1 MKWTF
6 TLGFLLLLS
15 GTLFSQTTDRYTFSV
30 FVPVEE
36 NDTVLVAGGQ
46 VLVGQGEDAMT
57 HGYYPLQQTMLSL
70 PNDNL
75 DLLVSVYPV
84 PFQNQVTI
92 AFQNQSSTLIT
103 LEVTDL
109 SGAMLYSKETNQN
122 SFVIHTNTWESGIY
136 VTHLISQ
143 EGSYLYSDK
152 IVKI

>member
-1 MKWTF
+1 
-6 TLGFLLLLS
+6 
-15 GTLFSQTTDRYTFSV
+15 
-30 FVPVEE
+30 
-36 NDTVLVAGGQ
+36 
-46 VLVGQGEDAMT
+46 MT

-136 VTHLISQ
+136 VTHLISP

>member
-6 TLGFLLLLS
+6 TLGFLSLLS

-46 VLVGQGEDAMT
+46 VLVGQGEGAMT

-136 VTHLISQ
+136 VTHLISP